1 MTSKRLTAKQSAFVD
16 EFLVELNGTQ
26 AAIRAGYGA
35 KSAKVTASQNLTKP
49 NLVAALQ
56 DAMAERAKKLKV
68 KQEWV
73 LEKLV
78 ENVERAMQV
87 TEVLDREGEPTGVFV
102 YQGAV
107 ANKALEL
114 IGRHL
119 GMFSDKG
126 AEKPRDY
133 VPLEERVL
141 LYQRENDEQ
150 RAERQ
155 RAIDEAA
162 NVSHLDP
169 PASNR

>member
-1 MTSKRLTAKQSAFVD
+1 
-16 EFLVELNGTQ
+16 
-26 AAIRAGYGA
+26 
-35 KSAKVTASQNLTKP
+35 
-49 NLVAALQ
+49 
-56 DAMAERAKKLKV
+56 MAERAKKLKV

-87 TEVLDREGEPTGVFV
+87 AEVLDRDGEPTGEFV

-119 GMFSDKG
+119 GMFSDKD

-133 VPLEERVL
+133 VPLEERL
-141 LYQRENDEQ
+141 LQYTREE
-150 RAERQ
+150 EEQ
-155 RAIDEAA
+155 RAIDA
-162 NVSHLDP
+162 
-169 PASNR
+169 ASNVTQLQERRGIAKTDG

>member
-1 MTSKRLTAKQSAFVD
+1 MADKPLTARQSMFVE
-16 EFLVELNGTQ
+16 EFLDDLNATQ
-26 AAIRAGYGA
+26 AAVRAGYSRR
-35 KSAKVTASQNLTKP
+35 SARQTASENLSKP
-49 NLVAALQ
+49 NIVAALQ
-56 DAMAERAKKLKV
+56 KAMAERAKKLKV

-87 TEVLDREGEPTGVFV
+87 TEMLDRDGNPTGEFV

-119 GMFSDKG
+119 GMFSDKD

-133 VPLEERVL
+133 VPLEERL
-141 LYQRENDEQ
+141 LQYAREE
-150 RAERQ
+150 EEQ
-155 RAIDEAA
+155 RAIDA
-162 NVSHLDP
+162 
-169 PASNR
+169 ASNVTQLQERRGIAKTDG